1 MKYLNEYKERI
12 EHNVDVIGS
21 WMQKNIA
28 MVEAGLRNGE
38 YYYDDKKAE
47 FAINFIESFCHH
59 YEGRTDLVKLE
70 PWQKYFVACMFGL
83 VDFDGTRHFREFVLI
98 VARKQGKSLFA
109 AAIQVFVLF
118 CDNEPGM
125 QIYNLAPKL
134 KQAKI
139 IFQGSFNMID
149 QVQIL
154 SKRVKKRRDDVYY
167 PKTKGVMAPLAFNGK
182 KSDGFNPH
190 FTTFDEFAAW
200 EGEQGLKM
208 AEVMLSA
215 VGARKQPIFLY
226 TSTANYV
233 DNGLYDEMMARS
245 TAVLQGTSSENR
257 LLPFVYAIDDEGK
270 WDDPEELKK
279 AMPNLGVSVTEK
291 FLQDEINKAHDS
303 AIHKTEFLTKYCNIK
318 QNSVTSWLSKADIMA
333 MSGDALKLED
343 FSHMYGMGGVDLS
356 QTTDLTAAS
365 ILLRVDGEDYIFTH
379 FWLPA
384 NRIKEAEQRDMIPY
398 SRFIE
403 LGYLSPSGENYV
415 QYSDVTKWFID
426 IRKKYKIHC
435 LVVGYDRYS
444 AQYFVDEMD
453 KNGFVTDDV
462 IQGTNLTPVIYEFE
476 GLVKDKVVHTGSNGL
491 LQTHF
496 SSCAIQKVA
505 EDNRVRMRKIEERKH
520 IDGAASVIDAYTVRQ
535 KWYDKYKYRLENKTK
550 KRGD

>member
-1 MKYLNEYKERI
+1 MRYLEEYKDRI
-12 EHNVDVIGS
+12 DKGIDVVGS
-21 WMQKNIA
+21 WVKKNIA
-28 MVEAGLRNGE
+28 MVEDGLRNGDFF
-38 YYYDDKKAE
+38 YDEKKAD
-47 FAINFIESFCHH
+47 FAIQFIETFCHH

-70 PWQKYFVACMFGL
+70 PWQKYFLACMFGL

-109 AAIQVFVLF
+109 AAIQVFILF
-118 CDNEPGM
+118 CDSEAGM

-134 KQAKI
+134 KQSKI
-139 IFQGSFNMID
+139 IFQGAFNMID
-149 QVQIL
+149 QVPAL
-154 SKRVKKRRDDVYY
+154 SNRVRKRRDDVYY
-167 PKTKGVMAPLAFNGK
+167 PKTRGVMAPLAFNGK

-190 FTTFDEFAAW
+190 FATFDEFAAW

-226 TSTANYV
+226 TSTANYI
-233 DNGLYDEMMARS
+233 DNGLYDEIMTRS
-245 TAVLQGTSSENR
+245 TAVLQGTSQEKR
-257 LLPFVYAIDDEGK
+257 LLPFIYAIDNEDK
-270 WDDPEELKK
+270 WDEIEELKK

-291 FLQDEINKAHDS
+291 FLNDEIDKAHGS
-303 AIHKTEFLTKYCNIK
+303 LVHKMEFLTKYCNIK
-318 QNSVTSWLSKADIMA
+318 QNAVSAWFSKADILSMT
-333 MSGDALKLED
+333 GEPLKMED
-343 FSHMYGMGGVDLS
+343 FAHTYGMGGVDLS
-356 QTTDLTAAS
+356 QTTDLTAAT
-365 ILLRVDGEDYIFTH
+365 ILIRRDGEDYIFTH
-379 FWLPA
+379 FWLPT
-384 NRIKEAEQRDMIPY
+384 NRIKEAEERDMIPY
-398 SRFIE
+398 SRFVE
-403 LGYLSPSGENYV
+403 LGFLSPSGENYV
-415 QYSDVTKWFID
+415 QYSDVTQWFLD

-444 AQYFVDEMD
+444 AQYFVDEMS

-476 GLVKDKVVHTGSNGL
+476 GLVKDGIVHTGSNGL

-496 SSCAIQKVA
+496 SSVAIQKVA

-535 KWYDKYKYRLENKTK
+535 KWYDKYKYRLENKSK
-550 KRGD
+550 

>member
-1 MKYLNEYKERI
+1 MKYLEEYKDRI
-12 EHNVDVIGS
+12 NKGVDVVGTWIY
-21 WMQKNIA
+21 KNLD
-28 MVEAGLRNGE
+28 MVEQGLKNGDF
-38 YYYDDKKAE
+38 YYDDKKAD
-47 FAINFIESFCHH
+47 FAINFIEKFCHH
-59 YEGRTDLVKLE
+59 YEGRTDNVKLE
-70 PWQKYFVACMFGL
+70 AWQKYFVACMFGL

-109 AAIQVFVLF
+109 SALQVYTLF
-118 CDNEPGM
+118 CDNEAGM

-139 IFQGSFNMID
+139 IFQGAFNMIE
-149 QVQIL
+149 QVETL
-154 SKRVKKRRDDVYY
+154 SKRVKKRRDDVYF
-167 PKTKGVMAPLAFNGK
+167 PKKKATMQPLAFNGK
-182 KSDGFNPH
+182 KSDGFNPQ

-226 TSTANYV
+226 TSTANYI
-233 DNGLYDEMMARS
+233 DNGLYDEIMARS
-245 TAVLQGTSSENR
+245 TAVLQGTSQENR
-257 LLPFVYAIDDEGK
+257 LLPFIYAIDDESK
-270 WDDPEELKK
+270 WDNMEELKK
-279 AMPNLGVSVTEK
+279 AMPNLNVSVTEK
-291 FLQDEINKAHDS
+291 FLEEEINKAKAS
-303 AIHKTEFLTKYCNIK
+303 EVHKSEFLTKYCNIK
-318 QNSVTSWLSKADIMA
+318 QNSITAWLSKSDVLS
-333 MSGDALKLED
+333 MSGKPLDIAD
-343 FSHMYGMGGVDLS
+343 FAHTYAMGGVDLS

-365 ILLRVDGEDYIFTH
+365 IVIRMDGEDYIFTH

-384 NRIKEAEQRDMIPY
+384 NRIKELEERDMIPY
-398 SRFIE
+398 SRFVE

-415 QYSDVTKWFID
+415 QYSDVTNWFLD
-426 IRKKYKIHC
+426 IRKKYKIYC

-444 AQYFVDEMD
+444 AQYFVDEMN
-453 KNGFVTDDV
+453 KNGFITDDV

-496 SSCAIQKVA
+496 SSVAIQKVA

-520 IDGAASVIDAYTVRQ
+520 IDGVASVIDAYTVRQ
-535 KWYDKYKYRLENKTK
+535 KWYDKYKYRLENKSK
-550 KRGD
+550 GGA